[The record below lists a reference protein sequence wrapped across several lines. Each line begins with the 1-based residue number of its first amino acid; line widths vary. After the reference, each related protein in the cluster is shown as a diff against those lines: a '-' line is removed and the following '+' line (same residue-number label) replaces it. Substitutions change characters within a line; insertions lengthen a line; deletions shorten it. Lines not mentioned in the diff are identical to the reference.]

1 MKIRRLFY
9 GLALAS
15 IAFAISS
22 FGINAVSNSDIIS
35 VKTKPEAIQAK
46 FNPITDASSYKA
58 YIKSSG
64 DYTELDS
71 ELIFVKNDY
80 VEVNAVGLTNG
91 TYSLKLVPIINNN
104 EVESSKIELS
114 NSSVDKDD
122 RSGYAHFNYTDGVGA
137 YNDEGTLKDNAIVVY
152 VNDSNKNTVEATING
167 SKKTGLAN
175 IIKAADENYP
185 LDIRITD
192 VIKTVQWN
200 KVTYSSASKTTDLY
214 NEQSTLLGKSGNFE
228 GKVEADDITNN
239 SYSNDLANGITKLNG
254 LKSYATSSIK
264 DKGKDTQHYEWDSY
278 WNMLDIE
285 GKKHITIE
293 GIGDSAGIFQWGIT
307 FKRCNSIEV
316 KNLTFEDYT
325 EDGIGIQGGSN
336 SDMEYSNFWLHNLT
350 FEQGVNNWDLSYEL
364 DKSDGVGS
372 TDFKYAHNLT
382 ISYTKYNDTHKT
394 SLFGSSN
401 DALQY
406 NITVHHNYY
415 KACKARLPL
424 VRQANIHIYNNY
436 FEGTTSTGI
445 SVRANSNAFI
455 ENNYFDGK
463 NPFMLAYKTS
473 SSVDPIGTTI
483 KAIGNAFSSNVTIS
497 AIGKD
502 TDQGLGLMANGIY
515 VLTKKDTTDNPYSYN
530 SSVTRT
536 TQSSGSV
543 CTPDGTNSYVNFDT
557 NSDFFYY

>member
-114 NSSVDKDD
+114 NISVDKDD

-278 WNMLDIE
+278 WNM
-285 GKKHITIE
+285 
-293 GIGDSAGIFQWGIT
+293 
-307 FKRCNSIEV
+307 
-316 KNLTFEDYT
+316 
-325 EDGIGIQGGSN
+325 
-336 SDMEYSNFWLHNLT
+336 
-350 FEQGVNNWDLSYEL
+350 
-364 DKSDGVGS
+364 
-372 TDFKYAHNLT
+372 
-382 ISYTKYNDTHKT
+382 
-394 SLFGSSN
+394 
-401 DALQY
+401 
-406 NITVHHNYY
+406 
-415 KACKARLPL
+415 
-424 VRQANIHIYNNY
+424 
-436 FEGTTSTGI
+436 
-445 SVRANSNAFI
+445 
-455 ENNYFDGK
+455 
-463 NPFMLAYKTS
+463 
-473 SSVDPIGTTI
+473 
-483 KAIGNAFSSNVTIS
+483 
-497 AIGKD
+497 
-502 TDQGLGLMANGIY
+502 
-515 VLTKKDTTDNPYSYN
+515 
-530 SSVTRT
+530 
-536 TQSSGSV
+536 
-543 CTPDGTNSYVNFDT
+543 
-557 NSDFFYY
+557 